1 MSSDAESD
9 STIPRRLLARQ
20 LRRLR
25 DDARITS
32 DFARREIGVSQ
43 QTFWRMETGQPTRI
57 NRLFIEALCK
67 LYEADEKT
75 TKALLALREEAQN
88 KSWWHAYSDDI
99 PKDFDLL
106 VGLEQA
112 ADSLVG
118 YHATL
123 LPGLL
128 QTREYR
134 QALIWVEHPSMS
146 TEEVNRRLEL
156 SERRQARL
164 TAEREPAR
172 LDVIINEAVARHAVG
187 GPAVMAAQLIHLAE
201 MGKRPNVSI
210 RVVPIDARTHRGL
223 FVGSFT
229 ILGFPPH
236 RTTHLTEP
244 PVVYVEGYTGALYL
258 EKEAEVTQYRKAFA
272 DIERSALDGE
282 QSRDLFL
289 RIAEEYGT
297 WT

>member
-1 MSSDAESD
+1 MSSDGESD

-20 LRRLR
+20 LRQLR
-25 DDARITS
+25 DEARITS
-32 DFARREIGVSQ
+32 DLARREIGVSQ

-67 LYEADEKT
+67 LYNTDQKT
-75 TKALLALREEAQN
+75 TKALLALRDEAQN
-88 KSWWHAYSDDI
+88 KSWWHTYSDAI
-99 PKDFDLL
+99 PKEFDLF

-118 YHATL
+118 YQPTL

-128 QTREYR
+128 QTTEYR

-146 TEEVNRRLEL
+146 TEEVNRRLEV
-156 SERRQARL
+156 SARRQERL

-187 GPAVMAAQLIHLAE
+187 GAAVMAAQLNHLAE
-201 MGKRPNVSI
+201 LGNRPNVSV

-223 FVGSFT
+223 FVGTFT

-236 RTTHLTEP
+236 RTTYLTEP
-244 PVVYVEGYTGALYL
+244 PVVYLEGYTGDLYL
-258 EKEAEVTQYRKAFA
+258 EKEEEVTQYRKAFA
-272 DIERSALDGE
+272 DIERSALDEE
-282 QSRDLFL
+282 QSRNLFL

-297 WT
+297 